1 MCGSSPC
8 SGETRGKVSSAATM
22 GFLSSLGPLLLAQM
36 TPVMLSSSWALLFGS
51 YSKMFHREG

>member
-1 MCGSSPC
+1 
-8 SGETRGKVSSAATM
+8 M